1 MAELPLYSREG
12 KSAGTV
18 TVDETIFGDKV
29 KKKLLHQVVIIHEAN
44 QREGNAHTKTR
55 GEVEGSTKK
64 MWPQKHTGM
73 ARMGTKRSPIWVK
86 GGIVFGPRTRE
97 YRLGITASMKHAA
110 LDSALLGKIKDKEV
124 SVIEGVALEKPKT
137 KEMARLM
144 KSIGFNRTVLLAL
157 PKHDEKIYLSSRNLQ
172 DLSVRPV
179 HELNAYDVIKHKNL
193 LLTREALDTLVKA
206 RSGEN
211 QKKEKPSSAKASE
224 GKPAPR
230 TPKAKA
236 GEGGKA

>member
-1 MAELPLYSREG
+1 MAELPLFSKDG

-18 TVDETIFGDKV
+18 SVDEKVFGDKV
-29 KKKLLHQVVIIHEAN
+29 RKRLLHQVVVIHEAN

-97 YRLGITASMKHAA
+97 YRMTITDSMRRAA
-110 LDSALLGKIKDKEV
+110 LNSALLGKIRDKEV
-124 SVIEGVALEKPKT
+124 SIIEAVDFAKPKT
-137 KEMARLM
+137 KEMAKLM
-144 KSIGFNRTVLLAL
+144 KAIGFKRTVLLAI
-157 PKHDEKIYLSSRNLQ
+157 PKHNDTVWLAARNLQ

-179 HELNAYDVIKHKNL
+179 GELNAYDVLKHKDL
-193 LLTREALDTLVKA
+193 LLTKEALQALLA
-206 RSGEN
+206 SRS
-211 QKKEKPSSAKASE
+211 KEKKS
-224 GKPAPR
+224 
-230 TPKAKA
+230 
-236 GEGGKA
+236 

>member
-1 MAELPLYSREG
+1 MAELPLFSKDG

-18 TVDETIFGDKV
+18 SVDEKVFGDKV
-29 KKKLLHQVVIIHEAN
+29 RKRLLHQVVVIHEAN

-97 YRLGITASMKHAA
+97 YRMIITDSMRRAA
-110 LDSALLGKIKDKEV
+110 LNSALLGKIKDKEV
-124 SVIEGVALEKPKT
+124 SVIEAVDFAKPKT
-137 KEMARLM
+137 KEMAKIM
-144 KSIGFNRTVLLAL
+144 KAIGFKRTVLLAI
-157 PKHDEKIYLSSRNLQ
+157 PKHNDTVWLAARNLQ

-179 HELNAYDVIKHKNL
+179 GELNAYDVLKHKDL
-193 LLTREALDTLVKA
+193 LLTRDALNALVSA
-206 RSGEN
+206 RA
-211 QKKEKPSSAKASE
+211 SSAKAASAAPAA
-224 GKPAPR
+224 GK
-230 TPKAKA
+230 KEK
-236 GEGGKA
+236 KS